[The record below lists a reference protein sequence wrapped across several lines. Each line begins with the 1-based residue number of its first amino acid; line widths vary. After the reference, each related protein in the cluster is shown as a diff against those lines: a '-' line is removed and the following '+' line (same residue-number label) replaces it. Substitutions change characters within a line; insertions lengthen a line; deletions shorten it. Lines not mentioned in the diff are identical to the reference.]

1 MIEPSDFLH
10 FRELMRDGARLM
22 EDVIISRWVSE
33 SKNSYY
39 PDAPPTVVRHRFR
52 VRVEISPYPLQ
63 VVQQPGGVL
72 RTGDLRILSP
82 KKLVGATGDEEN
94 PANLERADIVERKG
108 SKYRVFDLPAG
119 YQIDGGHTLWVST
132 LRLLSGI

>member
-1 MIEPSDFLH
+1 MIEPNDFLH

-22 EDVIISRWVSE
+22 EDVIVSRWESE
-33 SKNSYY
+33 THDNYY
-39 PDAPPTVVRHRFR
+39 PDAPPTIIRRRFR
-52 VRVEISPYPLQ
+52 IRVEISPYPLQ

-72 RTGDLRILSP
+72 RAGDLRVMSP
-82 KKLVGATGDEEN
+82 KKLIGATGGEED
-94 PANLERADIVERKG
+94 AASLERADLIERKG
-108 SKYRVFDLPAG
+108 SVYRVFDLPAG